1 MHLCVQCI
9 HSRISHQPCNPIQ
22 MPCSRLTRFADQC
35 TFVWIRIRIFIM
47 KEMSPVPLGH
57 YKTKIIEKS
66 KIFVVVRLYST
77 SNFLLF
83 FFISLDPAEIH
94 QPGIPAWSG
103 HLVHPHPQV
112 SRVPYIAQKKYLSK
126 NVVCESAY
134 TILCTPNALRYVYWI
149 LLNYITER
157 IPGTILVYSKQ
168 KKRKWC
174 NCQLRQ
180 IIEKPCEVQVRLL
193 LKKKII
199 STYTYV
205 HTVHV
210 WCPRSQTFLPLEGY
224 IMRCG
229 GL

>member
-83 FFISLDPAEIH
+83 F
-94 QPGIPAWSG
+94 
-103 HLVHPHPQV
+103 
-112 SRVPYIAQKKYLSK
+112 YLSRSGWDSSAWDSGLVWSPRSSSSSSEPCSLYSSEK
-126 NVVCESAY
+126 VSFTKCCTVCESAY
-134 TILCTPNALRYVYWI
+134 TILCTPNALRYVQ
-149 LLNYITER
+149 YIEYCL
-157 IPGTILVYSKQ
+157 TIVHNWENPRNNFSLFKTKE
-168 KKRKWC
+168 KKMV
-174 NCQLRQ
+174 QLPTTPNHWEALWSSSS
-180 IIEKPCEVQVRLL
+180 IT
-193 LKKKII
+193 
-199 STYTYV
+199 S
-205 HTVHV
+205 
-210 WCPRSQTFLPLEGY
+210 
-224 IMRCG
+224 
-229 GL
+229 